1 MPVIKIDCN
10 KLTQEQKRELIKS
23 ITEVSSRIMQLPES
37 TITIILREVEA
48 DDVGVGG
55 KLLCD
60 IH

>member
-23 ITEVSSRIMQLPES
+23 VTEVSSRIMQLPES

>member
-10 KLTQEQKRELIKS
+10 KMTQEQKRELIKS
-23 ITEVSSRIMQLPES
+23 VTEVSSRIMQLPES

-48 DDVGVGG
+48 EDVGVGG

>member
-23 ITEVSSRIMQLPES
+23 VTEVSSRIMQLPES
-37 TITIILREVEA
+37 TITIILSEVEA

>member
-23 ITEVSSRIMQLPES
+23 VTEVSSRIMQLPES
-37 TITIILREVEA
+37 TITIILREVDA

>member
-23 ITEVSSRIMQLPES
+23 VTEVSSRIMQLPES
-37 TITIILREVEA
+37 TITIILREVDAE
-48 DDVGVGG
+48 DVGVGG